1 MDDALLREL
10 RIENANPRSFFA
22 ICLCF
27 VDAPLATL
35 NLQGCRDGTVWA
47 P

>member
-1 MDDALLREL
+1 MSDTLLRDF
-10 RIENANPRSFFA
+10 RVKNANPLDFFA
-22 ICLCF
+22 FHLCF